1 MVTKNT
7 FKGVLETGV
16 SFLKVSIVIM
26 TIVFITAR
34 IGISTLENSWR
45 DGSEITGIVMIA
57 FAVLVL
63 IAGIIG
69 LSQKLI
75 SDAFL
80 EGFKAA
86 KEDDSVGDGTKMN
99 TSETLSH
106 GFDIIGVILL
116 TIIVASILFWI
127 GRGFENEQPT
137 ITSLFMGAGC
147 AVILSVMLGL
157 FSRVIAEGVSFG
169 ASSTGVALVPD
180 SEIVSTLPKPEGDT
194 LPKPEGADW
203 TESERSDH
211 YNRLVIST
219 VVLFVGFFLPWS
231 TWKWSD
237 GAMYQTSGVDSLL
250 DLEWTIDWLL
260 QFFESV
266 DLWSIDWLIWH
277 LLPYVFV
284 ATFASAWYKNS
295 LGDEAG
301 YIRAV
306 TIAARRH
313 VIIFGVYIALLVIE
327 LITDHHFYYEDYKIY
342 NYLIFDRIG
351 IWFAGLAGLGLI
363 LEFTEISSSSETES
377 SDVRFDG
384 EGT

>member
-157 FSRVIAEGVSFG
+157 FSRVIAEGVFFG
-169 ASSTGVALVPD
+169 ASSTGVAFVPD
-180 SEIVSTLPKPEGDT
+180 SEIVSTLPKPEG
-194 LPKPEGADW
+194 ADW
-203 TESERSDH
+203 TESERPDH

-219 VVLFVGFFLPWS
+219 VVLFVGLFLPWTSWRWYYNDVSYHDS
-231 TWKWSD
+231 TLGLD
-237 GAMYQTSGVDSLL
+237 FLL
-250 DLEWTIDWLL
+250 DLDGTIQAIL
-260 QFFESV
+260 QFGEFFEV
-266 DLWSIDWLIWH
+266 WSIDWLILR

-284 ATFASAWYKNS
+284 ATFAFAWYKNS

-301 YIRAV
+301 YIKAV
-306 TIAARRH
+306 RIAARGH
-313 VIIFGVYIALLVIE
+313 VIIFGVYVALVVIE

>member
-1 MVTKNT
+1 MATKNT

-45 DGSEITGIVMIA
+45 AGSEITGIVMIA

-157 FSRVIAEGVSFG
+157 FSRVIAEGVFFG
-169 ASSTGVALVPD
+169 ASSTGVAFVPD
-180 SEIVSTLPKPEGDT
+180 SEIVST

-237 GAMYQTSGVDSLL
+237 GAMYRTSGVDSLL

-384 EGT
+384 E

>member
-1 MVTKNT
+1 
-7 FKGVLETGV
+7 
-16 SFLKVSIVIM
+16 
-26 TIVFITAR
+26 
-34 IGISTLENSWR
+34 
-45 DGSEITGIVMIA
+45 MIA

-157 FSRVIAEGVSFG
+157 FSRVIAEGVFFG
-169 ASSTGVALVPD
+169 ASSTGVAFVPD
-180 SEIVSTLPKPEGDT
+180 SEIVSTLPKPEGAT

>member
-157 FSRVIAEGVSFG
+157 FSRVIAEGVFFG
-169 ASSTGVALVPD
+169 ASSTGVAFVPD
-180 SEIVSTLPKPEGDT
+180 SEIVSTLPKPEG
-194 LPKPEGADW
+194 ADW
-203 TESERSDH
+203 TESERPDH

>member
-157 FSRVIAEGVSFG
+157 FSRVIAEGVFFG
-169 ASSTGVALVPD
+169 ASSTGVAFVPD
-180 SEIVSTLPKPEGDT
+180 SEIVSTLPKPEG
-194 LPKPEGADW
+194 ADW
-203 TESERSDH
+203 IESERSDH

-219 VVLFVGFFLPWS
+219 VVLLVGFFLPWS
-231 TWKWSD
+231 TWKWSSYSGNQEYQYMD
-237 GAMYQTSGVDSLL
+237 QTSGVDSLL

-260 QFFESV
+260 QFSTSV

-284 ATFASAWYKNS
+284 ATFAFAWYKNS

-301 YIRAV
+301 YIKAV

-327 LITDHHFYYEDYKIY
+327 LITNHHFYYEDYKIY

>member
-157 FSRVIAEGVSFG
+157 FSRVIAEGVFFG
-169 ASSTGVALVPD
+169 ASSTGVAFVPD
-180 SEIVSTLPKPEGDT
+180 SEIVSTLPKPEGAS

-203 TESERSDH
+203 IESERSDH

-219 VVLFVGFFLPWS
+219 VVLFVGFFL
-231 TWKWSD
+231 
-237 GAMYQTSGVDSLL
+237 
-250 DLEWTIDWLL
+250 
-260 QFFESV
+260 
-266 DLWSIDWLIWH
+266 
-277 LLPYVFV
+277 
-284 ATFASAWYKNS
+284 
-295 LGDEAG
+295 
-301 YIRAV
+301 
-306 TIAARRH
+306 
-313 VIIFGVYIALLVIE
+313 
-327 LITDHHFYYEDYKIY
+327 
-342 NYLIFDRIG
+342 
-351 IWFAGLAGLGLI
+351 
-363 LEFTEISSSSETES
+363 
-377 SDVRFDG
+377 
-384 EGT
+384 